1 MIIKFKQLLN
11 RQFLGRETMKKKV
24 LFISS
29 EESLFHKPYVKALKS
44 LGLEVFTEDFLG
56 NVIMSRK
63 TIVHKIIRR
72 IPPKIKFYIIKYG
85 RKMVDNKILKKARI
99 INPDFILVSKG
110 KYILTETL
118 DELRII
124 APLINWYPETM
135 NNWGTIQGIVHHYDY
150 FFTYDRYVMDLLKG
164 QGNKNVYYLPWG
176 ADLDKNAVYPLLTG
190 YKHNISFIGSFNK
203 ELYPEREI
211 FLNAIKDLGL
221 NVWGNKAWIDTGL
234 KNYYRG
240 TFTPD
245 SQKIKSL
252 YQDSKIVVHSDLIT
266 SIVAGTGITNRPF
279 DVTASGSMLL
289 AHDDRKELFEFFKDG
304 EEFISFHDE
313 NDLREKATYYLSN
326 ESERIKIAKAGFER
340 TRSFHTFSDRIA
352 DLFNVVNNNQ
362 K

>member
-1 MIIKFKQLLN
+1 
-11 RQFLGRETMKKKV
+11 
-24 LFISS
+24 
-29 EESLFHKPYVKALKS
+29 
-44 LGLEVFTEDFLG
+44 
-56 NVIMSRK
+56 
-63 TIVHKIIRR
+63 
-72 IPPKIKFYIIKYG
+72 
-85 RKMVDNKILKKARI
+85 
-99 INPDFILVSKG
+99 
-110 KYILTETL
+110 
-118 DELRII
+118 
-124 APLINWYPETM
+124 
-135 NNWGTIQGIVHHYDY
+135 
-150 FFTYDRYVMDLLKG
+150 MDLLKG

-190 YKHNISFIGSFNK
+190 YKHNITFIGSFNK

-340 TRSFHTFSDRIA
+340 TRSFHTFSDRMA